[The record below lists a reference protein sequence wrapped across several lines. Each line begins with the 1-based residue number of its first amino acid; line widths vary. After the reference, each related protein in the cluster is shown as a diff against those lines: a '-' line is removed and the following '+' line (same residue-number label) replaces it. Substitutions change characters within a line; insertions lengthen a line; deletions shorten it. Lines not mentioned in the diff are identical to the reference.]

1 MTTSCWKLTEDN
13 LADLTPQRARDLVV
27 ECFYFAQHETLART
41 RMKLGA
47 GHGDEASMR
56 ASVAMAVRLAFKE
69 AGGDY
74 ERPTAV
80 TLADAIA
87 VLARKAEAWGTPEDI
102 VRHHHEQIVRM
113 LRRLATAA

>member
-1 MTTSCWKLTEDN
+1 MTTSCWKLTEDR
-13 LADLTPQRARDLVV
+13 LTDLTPLRARDLVV

-41 RMKLGA
+41 RLKLGA

-74 ERPTAV
+74 DHPTAG
-80 TLADAIA
+80 TLASAID
-87 VLARKAEAWGTPEDI
+87 VLARKAEAWGTPADI
-102 VRHHHEQIVRM
+102 VRHHHEQIER
-113 LRRLATAA
+113 LLGRLAPAA